1 LRQHVL
7 EVLKQE
13 RDDVK
18 AGPAGGHLHLR
29 PRARRRARWDKAI
42 AEHDD
47 MISALSARDGR
58 ALRAILEAHLAGKRE
73 SVLAAFAAE
82 QSAEA
87 YD

>member
-1 LRQHVL
+1 M
-7 EVLKQE
+7 
-13 RDDVK
+13 
-18 AGPAGGHLHLR
+18 
-29 PRARRRARWDKAI
+29 I
-42 AEHDD
+42 A
-47 MISALSARDGR
+47 ALSARDGR